1 MENNLTYD
9 KLVHSFFNES
19 PEENDLEHHGIP
31 GQKWYLRRFQNEDGS
46 LTPAGRDRYGVGG
59 PRDPKEQKKLA
70 KDVRKAY
77 KKGSYTG
84 VSDTEIAIAVG
95 KSVKDSAKKY
105 VDCQI
110 NLRNKKLDIRD
121 RALRDDNLKREIA
134 KDALAAALK
143 DCESDEEREAYKK
156 YYTDPEFR
164 WMDDPEWDDYDL
176 PYYKGDKELT
186 RLYKEAKDAEKK
198 YYGEVGDYINKCV
211 GEYGKMPVVNA
222 KYNKQNVE
230 EILTVAAE
238 IPYENAIYY
247 PEMYDKLFKHSIDI
261 EGDHLEHHGILGQ
274 KWGQQNGPPYPLGK
288 DDHSAEEKKLNKF
301 TPSGVIARYKE
312 RKEAKRKAAEKAVR
326 VQKMKEGKARKAAE
340 RKAAEEHEAA
350 KTKAIQSG
358 NAEEV
363 AKFRSELSYQE
374 LNDALNRIDLEKRLN
389 ERVAAMQPKAEPV
402 NTDTRTRLERAAD
415 LLDKY
420 GNMAN
425 KVSNSAENFIKL
437 YNTTAKVMNT
447 FTDTDWP
454 TIEKTSLKD
463 KMEAAEKKRK
473 EREAEE
479 HKKWVDN
486 LIKKND
492 PEEIDRNSDKL
503 TNDELNAAIRRLNY
517 NEQIQNKIKAR
528 NAATEETAEAAQET
542 ESKKPE
548 HLPGYEERKQ
558 KLAVRSEV
566 RKELGKRDNDSN
578 GTAAAIK
585 NRNFSELVSN
595 VMKDREEGKDYDD
608 TNPDFDAS
616 NAWERHK
623 TIRFSKRR

>member
-9 KLVHSFFNES
+9 ELVHTIFS
-19 PEENDLEHHGIP
+19 EEEDDHLEHWGLL
-31 GQKWYLRRFQNEDGS
+31 GMRRGVRRWQNYDGS
-46 LTPAGRDRYGVGG
+46 LTPAGRIRYGVG
-59 PRDPKEQKKLA
+59 PARDSSEKSSKNSGRVSRSG
-70 KDVRKAY
+70 DTDRVSVRTDRTKSTA
-77 KKGSYTG
+77 
-84 VSDTEIAIAVG
+84 G
-95 KSVKDSAKKY
+95 KIV
-105 VDCQI
+105 
-110 NLRNKKLDIRD
+110 
-121 RALRDDNLKREIA
+121 
-134 KDALAAALK
+134 
-143 DCESDEEREAYKK
+143 EAYKQH
-156 YYTDPEFR
+156 
-164 WMDDPEWDDYDL
+164 
-176 PYYKGDKELT
+176 
-186 RLYKEAKDAEKK
+186 KEAKKK
-198 YYGEVGDYINKCV
+198 
-211 GEYGKMPVVNA
+211 A
-222 KYNKQNVE
+222 
-230 EILTVAAE
+230 
-238 IPYENAIYY
+238 
-247 PEMYDKLFKHSIDI
+247 
-261 EGDHLEHHGILGQ
+261 
-274 KWGQQNGPPYPLGK
+274 
-288 DDHSAEEKKLNKF
+288 AEEK
-301 TPSGVIARYKE
+301 
-312 RKEAKRKAAEKAVR
+312 RKAEEKAAR

-389 ERVAAMQPKAEPV
+389 ERVEAMRPKAEPV
-402 NTDTRTRLERAAD
+402 NVDTRTRLERATD

-447 FTDTDWP
+447 FTDSDWP

-463 KMEAAEKKRK
+463 KIEANEKKRK

-528 NAATEETAEAAQET
+528 NATAEETAEAAQET
-542 ESKKPE
+542 EPKKPE

-566 RKELGKRDNDSN
+566 RKELGKRDNGSN

-595 VMKDREEGKDYDD
+595 VMKDREEGKDYDNV
-608 TNPDFDAS
+608 NPDFDAS
-616 NAWERHK
+616 NAWERRK